1 MDFYEFSCESRRPTI
16 ANVFPVR
23 SKGMS
28 REKTMSAG
36 ISTLFLSL
44 GIVAVICIAI
54 TLAGVAAGKIK
65 V

>member
-1 MDFYEFSCESRRPTI
+1 MYIYEFPAESSKQTI
-16 ANVFPVR
+16 ADMFPVR
-23 SKGMS
+23 SKGKP

>member
-1 MDFYEFSCESRRPTI
+1 
-16 ANVFPVR
+16 
-23 SKGMS
+23 
-28 REKTMSAG
+28 MSAG